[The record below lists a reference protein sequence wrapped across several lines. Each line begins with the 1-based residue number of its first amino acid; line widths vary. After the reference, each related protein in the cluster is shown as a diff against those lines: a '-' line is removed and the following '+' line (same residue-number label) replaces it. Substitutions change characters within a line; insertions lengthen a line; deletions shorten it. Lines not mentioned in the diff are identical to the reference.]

1 VGIVAGVERGRLLAV
16 APVADPGGAETTL
29 LRLVRE
35 LGARGWT
42 ITLAAPRPGRLLDA
56 AAAAGHAAEV
66 LDQGGLGRREG
77 AAAVRAW
84 PRARRLGREA
94 DVVLL
99 NGTVCGR
106 LLPALSGLPARTVL
120 SVHDVVTRVPRMWA
134 AADLVLAAS
143 QAVADALDPLLA
155 EVVYAPVDLEPPP
168 AEPPWAPGGGPIVG
182 FLGRIEPRKAPLDLV
197 RAAPA
202 IHAGA
207 PGSRVVL
214 VGDDPYRLDPDY
226 TAQVERAAA
235 DAGVERCGWVDNG
248 PGVMRHVDVLVLPSG
263 QEPFGTVLAEAMAVG
278 TPVVATRV
286 GGLAEV
292 VEDGVT
298 GRLVEPGDPDALAG
312 AVLDVLAHRPEMGA
326 AAQRAAGRFSTEAY
340 ADRFEALVAP
350 AAAGRAA

>member
-1 VGIVAGVERGRLLAV
+1 MVARVERGRLLAV
-16 APVADPGGAETTL
+16 APVTEPGGAETTL

-35 LGARGWT
+35 LAARGWA
-42 ITLAAPRPGRLLDA
+42 ITLAAPRPGALLE
-56 AAAAGHAAEV
+56 AAAGAGHRTEL
-66 LDQGGLGRREG
+66 LDQGGLGRRTG

-106 LLPALSGLPARTVL
+106 LLPALRGLPARTVL
-120 SVHDVVTRVPRMWA
+120 SVHDVASRVPRMWG
-134 AADLVLAAS
+134 AADVVLAAS
-143 QAVADALDPLLA
+143 RAVADSLAPLRA
-155 EVVYAPVDLEPPP
+155 EVVYAPVDLDPPP
-168 AEPPWAPGGGPIVG
+168 AEPPWAPGGGPIVA

-197 RAAPA
+197 RAAPT

-214 VGDDPYRLDPDY
+214 VGDDPYELDPAY
-226 TAQVERAAA
+226 TELVERAAA
-235 DAGVERCGWVDNG
+235 DAGVERCGWVENG
-248 PGVMRHVDVLVLPSG
+248 PGLMRHVDVLVLPSR
-263 QEPFGTVLAEAMAVG
+263 QEPFGTVLAEAMAVS

-292 VEDGVT
+292 VDDGVT
-298 GRLVEPGDPDALAG
+298 GRLVEPGDPEALAT
-312 AVLDVLAHRPEMGA
+312 AVLDVLAHRAEMGEASRPA
-326 AAQRAAGRFSTEAY
+326 ASRFATEAY